1 TVTLVV
7 LMWAMLGLVL
17 VTVAFLTSADDRPVE
32 WRAIAVKIVRNPLL
46 IAMAIGL
53 TLKAANAGEILKA
66 TPLLD
71 TIGGAAIAL
80 GLLAMGAGLDL
91 HAFRSSGW
99 ILALSLVA
107 SLLVMPLLMA
117 GVGSL
122 FGLSGVALGAL
133 VMLAAMPTPPTG
145 FVMARQMG
153 ANAPL
158 MAAC

>member
-1 TVTLVV
+1 
-7 LMWAMLGLVL
+7 MWAMLGLVL